1 MEIRQLKYF
10 LAIAETGSFS
20 EASRR
25 CCLSQSAISQQ
36 IKVLE
41 DELGTS
47 LFERSSHRVVL
58 TESGEVLLPVAH
70 KVVDAANECRE
81 RVADVAGLLHGELTI
96 GLTPSLESYVRWA
109 MLRFM
114 KLYPRVRLNVK
125 YEPIPELIK
134 LMRSGQ
140 LDVAFSIIV
149 EDDTSWVESVPVTE
163 IRLCAVMRNTHP
175 LSRRSS
181 LSFKDLRQ
189 QSIVLPEESLQNRNA
204 VERFLTKE
212 AEGLNVRAVINDA
225 CALLQLIKY
234 NNCITIMTER
244 TAQNIDELCA
254 IPIDELMEPKVFYA
268 HFLKGAYRKRS
279 ATVFLDMLRQVI
291 EEEKAM
297 SAALSR

>member
-10 LAIAETGSFS
+10 LAIADTGSFS

-41 DELGTS
+41 DELGTR
-47 LFERSSHRVVL
+47 LFERTSHRIAL
-58 TESGEVLLPVAH
+58 TESGEVMLPMAR
-70 KVVDAANECRE
+70 KIIDAAAECKE
-81 RVADVAGLLHGELTI
+81 RVADVSSLLTGELTI

-125 YEPIPELIK
+125 YKTIPELIN
-134 LMRSGQ
+134 LMRAGQ
-140 LDVAFSIIV
+140 MDMAFSIIV
-149 EDDTSWVESVPVTE
+149 EDDVSWVESEPVME
-163 IRLCAVMRNTHP
+163 MRLCAIMRSTHP
-175 LSRRSS
+175 LSKRSS

-189 QSIVLPEESLQNRNA
+189 QSIVLPEEA
-204 VERFLTKE
+204 VMNDKAMANFLCSE
-212 AEGLNVRAVINDA
+212 AAGLNVKAFINDA
-225 CALLQLIKY
+225 CAILQLIKY
-234 NNCITIMTER
+234 NNCISILTER
-244 TAQNIDELCA
+244 SAQNIDELCA
-254 IPIDELMEPKVFYA
+254 VPIDELDEPKVFYA

-291 EEEKAM
+291 KEEEVLKPYN
-297 SAALSR
+297 